1 MDQPLHHPQ
10 PGFADLLERAATWVL
25 VATLAW
31 GLLLVVAATVER
43 LSHGRLPVL
52 DWVRCPPALRPLLLG
67 AAGLAVSLPGGA
79 AHAADPLPVP
89 TRPAGTSAP
98 APQAAPAPRPTAVV
112 VAPGDSLWSL
122 AQRRLGPAA
131 ADARVAALVD
141 RTHRLNRAVVG
152 PDPDLI
158 HPGERLRFPDHHPT
172 PSEAP

>member
-1 MDQPLHHPQ
+1 MNHDEHHTQ

-25 VATLAW
+25 LATLVWA
-31 GLLLVVAATVER
+31 LLLVAAATVER
-43 LSHGRLPVL
+43 VSHRRLPAL
-52 DWVRCPPALRPLLLG
+52 EWVRCPPVLRPLLLG

-98 APQAAPAPRPTAVV
+98 APEAAPAPRPAAVV
-112 VAPGDSLWSL
+112 VARGDSLWSL
-122 AQRRLGPAA
+122 AHHRLGPGAE
-131 ADARVAALVD
+131 DARVALLVD

-158 HPGERLRFPDHHPT
+158 HPGQRLRFPGTHPT